1 MASVIP
7 LNFAAY
13 EPALTPEAHARFE
26 QWRATYD
33 DMAHHCRQVGNWSW
47 AGQLAFKVNSVKR
60 MCRKM
65 PQPVSLQ
72 HMETILELVS
82 DHHRLPVQHD
92 PVVTLTA

>member
-1 MASVIP
+1 MASVIS

-13 EPALTPEAHARFE
+13 EPTLTPEAQARFE

-33 DMAHHCRQVGNWSW
+33 DMAHHCRQAGDWSW
-47 AGQLAFKVNSVKR
+47 AGELVYKVASVKR

-65 PQPVSLQ
+65 PQPVSLEQ
-72 HMETILELVS
+72 METIIELVS
-82 DHHRLPVQHD
+82 EHHRLPIKHN